1 MGDGGPPF
9 VVAREGHL
17 VDPPTP
23 ADPERLRDRPEG
35 TVPLQLLGRPGEAT
49 ETEAPGLAE
58 SLLEEERLADA
69 GLAFERDKAPFTL
82 RSPGERQEQPGK
94 LRTAADE
101 RRFRVL

>member
-9 VVAREGHL
+9 VVAREGRL
-17 VDPPTP
+17 VAPPTP

-49 ETEAPGLAE
+49 ETEAPGFAE
-58 SLLEEERLADA
+58 SLLEEKCLADA

-82 RSPGERQEQPGK
+82 RCPGERQEQLGK